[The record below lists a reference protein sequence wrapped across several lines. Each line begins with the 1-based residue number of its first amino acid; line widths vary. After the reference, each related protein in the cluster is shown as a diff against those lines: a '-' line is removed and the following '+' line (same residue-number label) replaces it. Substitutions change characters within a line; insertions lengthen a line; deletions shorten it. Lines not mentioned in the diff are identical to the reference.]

1 MRKRRTFVE
10 WDDMPRCSPRGRA
23 SFFSLLAFHCDVGVH
38 RDPSVGLYLFQVYC
52 FLWLSWYARV
62 WRGRGPLDGW
72 SEVRVEVRAVLH
84 CLTLVLVCGLLWLS
98 LCAHGVGVGLEMVG
112 VRCESRSARLFLASL
127 MASLSFCIS
136 NRLAHRCM
144 KHNERAR
151 VAPLDFF

>member
-62 WRGRGPLDGW
+62 WRGRGPLDGGR
-72 SEVRVEVRAVLH
+72 EVRVEVRAVLLG
-84 CLTLVLVCGLLWLS
+84 LTLVLIQGILWLS
-98 LCAHGVGVGLEMVG
+98 LCARGVGVGLEMVG
-112 VRCESRSARLFLASL
+112 ARCESRCARFFLAL
-127 MASLSFCIS
+127 LWF
-136 NRLAHRCM
+136 
-144 KHNERAR
+144 
-151 VAPLDFF
+151 